1 MKRSSKG
8 EFQELNYLP
17 LAGKDN
23 FDGEIFIF
31 SDIRDIAL
39 PNEPLKLDLP
49 IFALCVN
56 GSAHIRINL
65 KEYDVKPNMLL
76 TILPDH
82 ILQGYEIS
90 DDFEGLF
97 LGVTLKYTKELS
109 VDLHTLLPFVLD
121 FKQTPLLTL
130 TDAEVDMIKKIHRLV
145 WEKIKDVEDKYYDK
159 RIINNLL
166 QALLFEVLNIYQKQ
180 NRYVPI
186 QRSRNETIL
195 HDFIHL
201 VEHDFK
207 VNRSVA
213 YYAERLCISAKYLSA
228 VIKQIS
234 GRTASEWIENY
245 VILAAKVMLESS
257 SLSIKEISGEL
268 NFANQSFFGKFFK
281 QHTGMSPNDY
291 RMLNIKESSASKA
304 SE

>member
-82 ILQGYEIS
+82 IVQGYEIS

-109 VDLHTLLPFVLD
+109 VDPHTLLPFVLD
-121 FKQTPLLTL
+121 F
-130 TDAEVDMIKKIHRLV
+130 
-145 WEKIKDVEDKYYDK
+145 
-159 RIINNLL
+159 
-166 QALLFEVLNIYQKQ
+166 
-180 NRYVPI
+180 
-186 QRSRNETIL
+186 
-195 HDFIHL
+195 
-201 VEHDFK
+201 
-207 VNRSVA
+207 
-213 YYAERLCISAKYLSA
+213 
-228 VIKQIS
+228 
-234 GRTASEWIENY
+234 
-245 VILAAKVMLESS
+245 
-257 SLSIKEISGEL
+257 
-268 NFANQSFFGKFFK
+268 
-281 QHTGMSPNDY
+281 
-291 RMLNIKESSASKA
+291 
-304 SE
+304 